1 MMLTFRGFFLIVA
14 IVFFSSRYHQKLQQ
28 LYYLGS
34 CIIYGFRHDL
44 TTKIATGGIN
54 FIVHKLFSNL

>member
-14 IVFFSSRYHQKLQQ
+14 IVFFFQDITKSCN
-28 LYYLGS
+28 S

-54 FIVHKLFSNL
+54 SIVHKLFSNM